1 MNIADMMD
9 ALAARLADVPGM
21 AGASAHPVDNVP
33 ASPWAVVSYP
43 DQYTFDAT
51 YDRGHDDLSLPVI
64 LVVGRPKDAAGVR
77 ELLTGFMAGTGDTSI
92 KQALEAEPL
101 PDGVDSVRVMSA
113 EVERV
118 EIGGTP
124 YITAVFDVEIDG

>member
-1 MNIADMMD
+1 MNIGDMMD
-9 ALAARLADVPGM
+9 ALAVRLAAIPGM
-21 AGASAHPVDNVP
+21 AGASAYPVDNVP
-33 ASPWAVVSYP
+33 AAPWAVVSYP

-77 ELLTGFMAGTGDTSI
+77 DLLAGFMAGDGATSV
-92 KQALEAEPL
+92 KAALEAEPL
-101 PDGVDSVRVMSA
+101 PAGVDAVRVMSA